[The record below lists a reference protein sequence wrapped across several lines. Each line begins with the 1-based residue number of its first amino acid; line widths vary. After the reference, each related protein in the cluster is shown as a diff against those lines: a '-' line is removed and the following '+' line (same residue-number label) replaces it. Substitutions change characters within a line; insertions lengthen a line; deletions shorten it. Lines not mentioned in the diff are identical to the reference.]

1 MQLKQVLKI
10 WFSSQ
15 ILTRSINT
23 DLFVGIIL
31 AFINHRNLIFN
42 RSLTPQYWMKI
53 GLTCLVP
60 YSVTSWTATPA
71 RLKPGNCHE
80 I

>member
-1 MQLKQVLKI
+1 MQLEQVLKI

-31 AFINHRNLIFN
+31 AFINHSNLIFN
-42 RSLTPQYWMKI
+42 RSLTPQYWMKTA
-53 GLTCLVP
+53 LTCLVP
-60 YSVTSWTATPA
+60 YSVTSGLQPQ
-71 RLKPGNCHE
+71 PN
-80 I
+80 